1 MKPDSDISAN
11 SSSSKRRIIDHL
23 KRTSSASVAELT
35 EIMGVTSTAVRQH
48 LDDLEQSGLVRRLAP
63 VNTGGRGRPRMPW
76 MLTDLASDLFPD
88 RHADLTVELIDAI
101 RSSVGEEGLDAVIAT
116 RTSNQRSA
124 YSATVGQETTIKS
137 RVVALAQLRSLE
149 GYMAEV
155 TSEPDGSL
163 AFTEHHCPI
172 CEAASSCQQLC
183 RDELRLFQEVLGS
196 DVEVE
201 RTEHLLSGDTRCSY
215 RVVPVAITSGS

>member
-1 MKPDSDISAN
+1 
-11 SSSSKRRIIDHL
+11 
-23 KRTSSASVAELT
+23 
-35 EIMGVTSTAVRQH
+35 
-48 LDDLEQSGLVRRLAP
+48 
-63 VNTGGRGRPRMPW
+63 
-76 MLTDLASDLFPD
+76 MLFRS

-101 RSSVGEEGLDAVIAT
+101 RSSVGEEALDAVIAT
-116 RTSNQRSA
+116 RTKNQRSV
-124 YSATVGQETTIKS
+124 YSATVGQASTIES
-137 RVVALAQLRSLE
+137 RVAALAQLRSLE

-155 TSEPDGSL
+155 TTGPDGSL

-183 RDELRLFQEVLGS
+183 RDELRLFQDVLGD

-215 RVVPVAITSGS
+215 RVVPVAIASGG

>member
-1 MKPDSDISAN
+1 VNPDHDISAD

-35 EIMGVTSTAVRQH
+35 EVMGVTSTAVRQH

-63 VNTGGRGRPRMPW
+63 VNTGERGRPRMPW

-101 RSSVGEEGLDAVIAT
+101 RSSVGEAGLDAVIAT
-116 RTSNQRSA
+116 RSENQRSA
-124 YSATVGQETTIKS
+124 YAATVSRTTTVES
-137 RVVALAQLRSLE
+137 RLAALAKLRSLE

-155 TSEPDGSL
+155 TTQPDGSL
-163 AFTEHHCPI
+163 ALTEHHCPI

-183 RDELRLFQEVLGS
+183 RDELQLFQDVLGP
-196 DVEVE
+196 DVTVE

-215 RVVPVAITSGS
+215 RVVPVTIASAQ

>member
-1 MKPDSDISAN
+1 
-11 SSSSKRRIIDHL
+11 
-23 KRTSSASVAELT
+23 
-35 EIMGVTSTAVRQH
+35 MGVTSTAVRQH

-88 RHADLTVELIDAI
+88 RHADLTVDLIDAI
-101 RSSVGEEGLDAVIAT
+101 RSSVGEQGLDAVIET
-116 RTSNQRSA
+116 RTNNQRNA
-124 YSATVGQETTIKS
+124 YSATIGQTDSIES
-137 RVVALAQLRSLE
+137 RVAALAEVRSLE

-155 TSEPDGSL
+155 TSQPDGSL
-163 AFTEHHCPI
+163 TFTEHHCPI

-183 RDELRLFQEVLGS
+183 RDELRLFQDVLGP

-215 RVVPVAITSGS
+215 RVVPVSITPAGSERPTVDYRPTTGTM